1 MVFFKIF
8 FLIPNLLFKHYFGAG
23 AGAGQGT
30 TVNIAWSL
38 CERSLGDAEY
48 LAAMRT
54 LILPL
59 VKVRSNTTHD
69 HYHCLVAVGGAVV
82 ERSLGDAEYVA
93 AMRTLILPL
102 VKVRSSATH
111 DHYHSLV
118 AV

>member
-1 MVFFKIF
+1 MTI
-8 FLIPNLLFKHYFGAG
+8 N
-23 AGAGQGT
+23 T
-30 TVNIAWSL
+30 AWSM

-59 VKVRSNTTHD
+59 VKVRSS
-69 HYHCLVAVGGAVV
+69 V
-82 ERSLGDAEYVA
+82 
-93 AMRTLILPL
+93 
-102 VKVRSSATH
+102 TH

>member
-1 MVFFKIF
+1 MDFFKIF
-8 FLIPNLLFKHYFGAG
+8 FLILNIFFTYYFGAG

-59 VKVRSNTTHD
+59 VKVRSNAPH
-69 HYHCLVAVGGAVV
+69 G
-82 ERSLGDAEYVA
+82 
-93 AMRTLILPL
+93 
-102 VKVRSSATH
+102 
-111 DHYHSLV
+111 HYHSLFIV
-118 AV
+118 GAVSGGR